1 MTFDEALKKAMEGDF
16 ISSDKLDKEDHI
28 HYYKGKFYFEDGT
41 NFSMDY
47 LMSIEWPI
55 KDSNWYIYKDRSK
68 VNRDI
73 LEAIHR
79 NKYEKCFID

>member
-1 MTFDEALKKAMEGDF
+1 MTFNEALKKAMEGDF
-16 ISSDKLDKEDHI
+16 ISSDELDKTDHI

-68 VNRDI
+68 IDKEI
-73 LEAIHR
+73 LEAIHQ
-79 NKYEKCFID
+79 NSYEKCFID